1 MKFKNGALGI
11 GIAIVIL
18 LGISISQLEAQST
31 LTLQSLSERIDKAF
45 QNIWEL
51 ERQGNTTTSNLE
63 THVTQSGDR
72 GELDSTDTRPR
83 KPVSGQKGTSES

>member
-51 ERQGNTTTSNLE
+51 ERQGEYHNL
-63 THVTQSGDR
+63 
-72 GELDSTDTRPR
+72 
-83 KPVSGQKGTSES
+83 